1 MGNSEEALSMKRE
14 DGNRGGEDQAGN
26 KKTEKLIQG
35 RVWVEG
41 EFGCPIVSSV
51 K

>member
-1 MGNSEEALSMKRE
+1 MMWEG
-14 DGNRGGEDQAGN
+14 GNRDGEDQAGN

-35 RVWVEG
+35 RVLVEG
-41 EFGCPIVSSV
+41 EFGYPIVSSV